1 MNFPPGFSDPG
12 AGAPDARERNR
23 PLSGGDTLRPQTAEE
38 LAEIVAIA
46 AAEKRPLEVIGAGSK
61 FGLGR
66 PVQTAYTLE
75 LSGLA
80 GIVSYE
86 PEELVLV
93 ARAGTPLAVIE
104 EALREHR
111 QQLAFEPADYG
122 PLYGGALGRGT
133 IGGVVAGNLSGP
145 RRIKA
150 GAARDHF
157 LGFTAVNGRGE
168 VFKSGARVVKNVTG
182 YDLAKLMA
190 GSHGTLAV
198 LTEVILKVLPAP
210 PETRTLLLIGLDDE
224 TAIRAMSAALGS
236 AHDVSGAAHLP
247 AALAA
252 GWPGHLVGGHGG
264 AVTALRLEGPGPS
277 VSYRAAVLLREL
289 KVFGARHGE
298 LDGRNSLLFWRT
310 IRDVAPFTLD
320 AEDASSPYV
329 WRISVPPAAGAAVV
343 AAIAARLPLT
353 YFYDWGGGLIWA
365 TVPPRVPNAG
375 AGTVR
380 AELAQLGGHATLM
393 RAPDDMRLTVPVF
406 QPQPEPLAALS
417 RRVKESFDPQRIL
430 NPGRM
435 AAGL

>member
-1 MNFPPGFSDPG
+1 MNFPPGFS
-12 AGAPDARERNR
+12 A
-23 PLSGGDTLRPQTAEE
+23 SGGDASASRRPMPALSGDTLLPETAEE

-46 AAEKRPLEVIGAGSK
+46 AAEKRPLEVIGQGSK
-61 FGLGR
+61 RGFGR
-66 PVQTAYTLE
+66 PVQTAYTLD
-75 LSGLA
+75 LSALS

-93 ARAGTPLAVIE
+93 ARAGTPLADLE
-104 EALREHR
+104 AALREHR
-111 QQLAFEPADYG
+111 QHLAFEPADYG

-133 IGGVVAGNLSGP
+133 IGGALATNLSGP
-145 RRIKA
+145 RRLKA

-168 VFKSGARVVKNVTG
+168 VFRSGARVVKNVTG

-210 PETRTLLLIGLDDE
+210 QEIRTLLLIGLDDD
-224 TAIRAMSAALGS
+224 TAIRAMAAAVGS
-236 AHDVSGAAHLP
+236 SHDVSGAAHLP
-247 AALAA
+247 APLAA

-264 AVTALRLEGPGPS
+264 AVTALRLEGPAPS
-277 VSYRAAVLLREL
+277 VSYRATVLLREL
-289 KVFGARHGE
+289 KILGARHGE
-298 LDGRNSLLFWRT
+298 LDVRNSLMFWRT
-310 IRDVAPFTLD
+310 IRDVAPFTLEPE
-320 AEDASSPYV
+320 AETSPYV
-329 WRISVPPAAGAAVV
+329 WRLSVPPAAGAAVV
-343 AAIAARLPLT
+343 AELAARLPIT

-365 TVPPRVPNAG
+365 AVPPRVPNAG
-375 AGTVR
+375 AGTFR
-380 AELAQLGGHATLM
+380 AALAQVGGQATLM